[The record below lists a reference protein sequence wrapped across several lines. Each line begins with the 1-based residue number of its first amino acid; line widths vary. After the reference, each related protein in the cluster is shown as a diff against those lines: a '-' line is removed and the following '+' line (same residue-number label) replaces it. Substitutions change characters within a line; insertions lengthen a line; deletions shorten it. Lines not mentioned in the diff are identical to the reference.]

1 VSSIGGHDVSALLAI
16 CAALSFG
23 ISDVAGAVATRR
35 SSVGA
40 AVLAIQLAGFPLL
53 VVGALMV
60 GGTVS
65 MPAITLGAIVGLL
78 GTGGFLL
85 YMKSMAVGPIGVISP
100 ISAAVGAGV
109 PVIWALTVVGEALTA
124 LQFAGIAAGI
134 AAVVLVAWS
143 PGSSLRAFGT
153 AGPMIAFIAGCLF
166 GLSFVALDA
175 TPPDSGL
182 IPLVVGRTVGTIG
195 VLAFALHASQRSR
208 HIPTPASASPSGSA
222 HQPIKRQRPYRA
234 IIQGRSGIAA
244 VWRGKT
250 GALVTVAGCGD
261 SLAII
266 LFLLATRSGLL
277 SLASL
282 LTSLYPGVALVI
294 ARYVL
299 KERLNRIQAVGV
311 VFALLAMIALTI

>member
-1 VSSIGGHDVSALLAI
+1 MSALLAI

-35 SSVGA
+35 SSVGP

-53 VVGALMV
+53 AVGVLMV
-60 GGTVS
+60 GGAVS

-109 PVIWALTVVGEALTA
+109 PVIWALAIVGEALTA
-124 LQFAGIAAGI
+124 LQYAGIAAGI
-134 AAVVLVAWS
+134 IAVVLVAWS

-153 AGPMIAFIAGCLF
+153 AGPMIAFMAGCLF

-175 TPPDSGL
+175 TPADSGL
-182 IPLVVGRTVGTIG
+182 IPLVVGRTVGTLG

-208 HIPTPASASPSGSA
+208 QIPAPTGVSRSGS
-222 HQPIKRQRPYRA
+222 RRRPLDSLPPHRA
-234 IIQGRSGIAA
+234 ISQGRSGIAD

-250 GALVTVAGCGD
+250 GVLVMISGSGD
-261 SLAII
+261 TLAII

-294 ARYVL
+294 ARYIL
-299 KERLNRIQAVGV
+299 KERLTRIQAVGV
-311 VFALLAMIALTI
+311 IFALSAMIALTI